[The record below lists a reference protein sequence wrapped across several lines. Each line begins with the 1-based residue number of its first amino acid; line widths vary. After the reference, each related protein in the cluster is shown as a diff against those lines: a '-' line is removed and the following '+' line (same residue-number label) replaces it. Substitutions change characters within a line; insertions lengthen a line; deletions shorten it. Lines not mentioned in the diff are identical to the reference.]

1 LFREEG
7 VGERSG
13 SPTYDAALTER
24 VWLPLWMQGLY
35 IFTPKM
41 AESVCRHD
49 FVCYLLQIS
58 YAAFLACL
66 NLRHSINGA
75 VQIAS

>member
-1 LFREEG
+1 
-7 VGERSG
+7 
-13 SPTYDAALTER
+13 
-24 VWLPLWMQGLY
+24 MQGLY
-35 IFTPKM
+35 IFTPEM

-66 NLRHSINGA
+66 NLRHRINGT